1 MTKHLHVAVLE
12 YYLVPISILLD
23 AVILVKG
30 HNTVG
35 LPWWSSGEDSML
47 PVQGS
52 QVRSLVREL
61 DPACIS

>member
-1 MTKHLHVAVLE
+1 MTKHLHVALLE

-35 LPWWSSGEDSML
+35 LPWWSREDSM
-47 PVQGS
+47 
-52 QVRSLVREL
+52 
-61 DPACIS
+61 